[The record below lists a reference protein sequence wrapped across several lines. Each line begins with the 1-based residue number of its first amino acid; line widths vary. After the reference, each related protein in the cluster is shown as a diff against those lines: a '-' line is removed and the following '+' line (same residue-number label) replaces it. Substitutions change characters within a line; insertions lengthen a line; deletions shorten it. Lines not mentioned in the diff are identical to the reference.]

1 MASSGTPSSSGQ
13 APRHGPADAIVGA
26 LIGPVFLG
34 VAIWFLAGGT
44 PADVPVTDP
53 VAVSR
58 ADIAW
63 PLRAVPDDPPTIV
76 VAGFTKKCMECHSL
90 FTSAPDTPLR
100 LSQHRNIVQGH
111 GMNDRCFNCHDN
123 ADRNS
128 LVLPDGSTIG
138 FREAP
143 RLCAGCHGLTYRDW
157 QRGMH
162 GRTIGSWDTSRPEHA
177 RLTCT
182 RCHDPHAPAFDDMAA
197 LPGPDTLRMGE
208 PHEPVHDPGSKRNP
222 LRQWSGGGRP

>member
-1 MASSGTPSSSGQ
+1 M
-13 APRHGPADAIVGA
+13 
-26 LIGPVFLG
+26 
-34 VAIWFLAGGT
+34 
-44 PADVPVTDP
+44 TDP